1 MSLNCAKL
9 RYGTRDFHFFFLQ
22 KLSNFSVL
30 GRAKMIHVFR
40 IETNKKEML
49 LHLLLSSQVEIQLT
63 K

>member
-1 MSLNCAKL
+1 MVQEISIFFSLEVIQ
-9 RYGTRDFHFFFLQ
+9 LQ
-22 KLSNFSVL
+22 CFKKS
-30 GRAKMIHVFR
+30 KMINVFR